1 MTKSSKLIP
10 GKKIAIAV
18 ATVCMS
24 LSLPASG
31 NENKRLLDLML
42 KRGVITQKDY
52 DEYIEASKDE
62 EENKAFRELRTD
74 QNLAK
79 VNDFMQ
85 KNADAGKIMKN
96 GIGFQSADGRNTI
109 QLTGRMHMDYRAY
122 DPQYASSVITPV
134 DSTIDQLDVRR
145 ARLGVKGQFEK
156 DWKYEFVGSYG
167 VPDNGMSDSAS
178 VVDVAYFDYA
188 ANPALSYRFG
198 KFKMPYSLEQLTS
211 SNNIDFME
219 RSMANQNEGEYVPGK
234 ETGVMV
240 FGSPR
245 DGTSYGL
252 ALSRGRIN
260 KSAGTDSSDFI
271 GRGTVNFAKTF
282 MDTDD
287 YVTHLGY
294 GYSRGEISPSSQ
306 AFYQSARDESRAFN
320 NFFKG
325 QESVKHGSTRTRSD
339 VEYAVAYG
347 PLKLQGEFFKV
358 GYTTTDEATRNINI
372 RYNEI
377 LWNLTGESH
386 NYNNATGTFGTIKP
400 NSKFTDKGGLGA
412 WQIGVRYTNF
422 DASDFTPALHT
433 TDKATAWTYGLN
445 WYLNEYVRFMLNY
458 VTTSFDD
465 RVGLS
470 TTTGVTG
477 HKAIM
482 LRSQINF

>member
-1 MTKSSKLIP
+1 MTKLSKLIA
-10 GKKIAIAV
+10 GSRTAIAV
-18 ATVCMS
+18 AAVC
-24 LSLPASG
+24 ASFSATASASDY
-31 NENKRLLDLML
+31 KPLLDLML
-42 KRGVITQKDY
+42 KRGMITQQDY
-52 DEYIEASKDE
+52 DEVIEATKDA
-62 EENKAFRELRTD
+62 EENKAFKELRTD

-79 VNDFMQ
+79 VNEYLR
-85 KNADAGKIMKN
+85 KNADAGSIMKN
-96 GIGFQSADGRNTI
+96 GIGMQSADGRNTI
-109 QLTGRMHMDYRAY
+109 QLTGRLHMDYRAY
-122 DPQYASSVITPV
+122 DPEYASSVVTPV
-134 DSTIDQLDVRR
+134 DSTTDQLDVRR

-156 DWKYEFVGSYG
+156 DWKYEFIGSYG

-198 KFKMPYSLEQLTS
+198 KFKMPFSLEQLTS

-245 DGTSYGL
+245 EGTSYGL

-260 KSAGTDSSDFI
+260 KSAGTDGSDFI
-271 GRGTVNFAKTF
+271 GRGTVNFAKAF

-287 YVTHLGY
+287 YVTHLGV
-294 GYSRGEISPSSQ
+294 GYSRGEISPSSPI
-306 AFYQSARDESRAFN
+306 FYQSARDESRAFN

-325 QESVKHGSTRTRSD
+325 QEIVRHGSDRLRSD
-339 VEYAVAYG
+339 VEYALTYG
-347 PLKLQGEFFKV
+347 PVKLQGEFFKI
-358 GYTTTDEATRNINI
+358 GYTTTDDATRNINI
-372 RYNEI
+372 SYNEI

-400 NSKFTDKGGLGA
+400 NAKFTDKGGMGA
-412 WQIGVRYTNF
+412 WQLGLRYTNF
-422 DASDFTPALHT
+422 DASDFTPVLHST
-433 TDKATAWTYGLN
+433 NKASAWTYGLN
-445 WYLNEYVRFMLNY
+445 WYLNDYVRFMLNY
-458 VTTSFDD
+458 VDTSFSD

-477 HKAIM
+477 HKAVM